1 MMIVI
6 TKDKEDAQVVSE
18 AVAKEEAEAQVK
30 AQATQAIKDDAQR
43 DLDEALPALEV
54 AVQCLKKLKV
64 DHIREV
70 KALANPPTGVR
81 LATEAV
87 CIMFAIKPV
96 KKNDPN
102 VPGKKIDDYCE
113 AAGKELLVDPK
124 KLLDMLFN
132 FEKDSIPDKV
142 IVNISPYIER
152 EDFDPAVIKKAS

>member
-102 VPGKKIDDYCE
+102 VPGKKIDDYWD
-113 AAGKELLVDPK
+113 ASKSELLTDPK

-132 FEKDSIPDKV
+132 YDKDNIPDK
-142 IVNISPYIER
+142 IITQIGPYMER
-152 EDFDPAVIKKAS
+152 DDYT